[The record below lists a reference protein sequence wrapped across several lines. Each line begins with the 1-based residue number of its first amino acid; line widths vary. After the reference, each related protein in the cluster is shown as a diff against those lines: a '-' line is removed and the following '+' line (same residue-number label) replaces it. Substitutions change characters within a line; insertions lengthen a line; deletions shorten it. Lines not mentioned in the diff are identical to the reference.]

1 MVVYKEITPLSQK
14 DAFIILNSE
23 KIGFEYPIHYHSAYE
38 LTLILNSSGNRIIGD
53 SVEKY
58 NTNDLVLIGPEIYH
72 KWDDDDMPPKE
83 RNNAHVITIQFSKD
97 LFNQSLFLKE
107 CFFSIK
113 GLLKDSQKGLKF
125 NGETF
130 KIVALRMQNLVS
142 IKGFD
147 ALLEFLKILQLLSNS
162 NDKKFLAGEGFVSI
176 KEHDKGDRV
185 NKMYNYILANFND
198 RNLRITKLAQEANM
212 SSSAFGHFFKKC
224 TNKSFT
230 QFVVDLRLGHASK
243 LLLDSNLSISEIA
256 FVSGFNNIANF
267 NRLFKKN
274 KLVTPKRY
282 RQNLIRANNFN
293 WKKQLGAYHYVP
305 SKKLNSNLTV

>member
-1 MVVYKEITPLSQK
+1 MTVYKEITPLTQN
-14 DAFIILNSE
+14 DIFIILNSE
-23 KIGFEYPIHYHSAYE
+23 KIGFEYPIHYHPAYE
-38 LTLILNSSGNRIIGD
+38 LTLILNSSGNRIVGN

-58 NTNDLVLIGPEIYH
+58 YLNDLVLIGPEIYH
-72 KWDDDDMPPKE
+72 KWDDDDMPPEK

-107 CFFSIK
+107 SFFSIK
-113 GLLKDSQKGLKF
+113 NLLKDSQRGLKF
-125 NGETF
+125 VGETF
-130 KIVALRMQNLVS
+130 DIVSLKIQNLVT

-147 ALLEFLKILQLLSNS
+147 ALLEFLKILHLLSIS

-176 KEHDKGDRV
+176 KEYDKGDRV

-224 TNKSFT
+224 TNKNFT

-243 LLLDSNLSISEIA
+243 LLLNSNLSISEIA
-256 FVSGFNNIANF
+256 FISGFNNIANF

-274 KLVTPKRY
+274 KFDTPKRY
-282 RQNLIRANNFN
+282 RQNLMKATNFN
-293 WKKQLGAYHYVP
+293 WKKQLSTNQFVP
-305 SKKLNSNLTV
+305 SI